1 MAIILDGK
9 KIAEQIK
16 NKLKVDILEL
26 KKRGIIPGLAVIL
39 VGNDLASEIYVRNK
53 EAVSQELGIY
63 SESYKLDKSVSEKK
77 LLELIAKLNRN
88 KKIHGIL
95 VQLPL
100 PQNIDENK
108 IIEAISPEK
117 DVDCF
122 HPKNVGKLALG
133 KGMFYPCAPGGILE
147 ILKKYKITVEGKD
160 VTIIGASNIV
170 GKPLALML
178 LNLNAT
184 VTVCHDKTKNLK
196 EKCLQADILIS
207 ATGKAGLVSADMVKQ
222 GAVVIDVGM
231 NRNLKG
237 NLRGDIDF
245 EKVKQ
250 IASALTPVPGGV
262 GPVTVAKLME
272 NTIKATK
279 SLNKI

>member
-39 VGNDLASEIYVRNK
+39 VGNDLASKIYVRNK

-63 SESYKLDKSVSEKK
+63 SESYKLEKSVSEKK
-77 LLELIAKLNRN
+77 LLELITKLNRN

-108 IIEAISPEK
+108 IIEAISSEK

-133 KGMFYPCAPGGILE
+133 KGIFYPCAPGGILE
-147 ILKKYKITVEGKD
+147 ILEKYKITVEGKD
-160 VTIIGASNIV
+160 VTIIGASHIV

-184 VTVCHDKTKNLK
+184 VTICHDKTKNLK

-207 ATGKAGLVSADMVKQ
+207 ATGQAGLVSADMVKQ

-231 NRNLKG
+231 NRSLKG

-250 IASALTPVPGGV
+250 VASALTPVPGGV

-272 NTIKATK
+272 NTVKAAK